1 MTVKQGAILRQ
12 IMSEKGVSV
21 SEMARRLDLSRAAIN
36 NYSNTETFQDDVLDR
51 ILQALGLD
59 KEYFLNYKI
68 KKIDNTKK
76 EIKTIPEDPN
86 GKKIP
91 FAGDVYA
98 TISEA
103 MADVV
108 AYGPQTFVNIPIFSQ
123 GEFALQASGHSMK
136 GYINQGD
143 WIVVKRINNRNALI
157 YGECYVVVTKGDNL
171 KTVKFVKQHKD
182 DDKLLLVP
190 YNTEQFEAQ
199 SIAKEDVIEIYSVVG
214 LFRKV

>member
-1 MTVKQGAILRQ
+1 MIVKQGIILRQ
-12 IMSEKGVSV
+12 IMSEKDISV
-21 SEMARRLDLSRAAIN
+21 SEMSRRLNLSRAAIN
-36 NYSNTETFQDDVLDR
+36 NYSNTETFQDDVLDK
-51 ILQALGLD
+51 ILQALNVD
-59 KEYFLNYKI
+59 KEFFLNYKI
-68 KKIDNTKK
+68 KNNDKK
-76 EIKTIPEDPN
+76 LNTIPEDPN

-91 FAGDVYA
+91 FSGDVYA

-108 AYGPQTFVNIPIFSQ
+108 AYGPKTFVTIPIFSQ